1 MYILIK
7 KDDIINEYNNTY
19 HDTNKI
25 KPDVDSST
33 YIDFSIQNNEKDKFN
48 FGDHVRRSKLKH
60 FCKRATIQK
69 MQQMLIHQILLR
81 RLI

>member
-7 KDDIINEYNNTY
+7 KDDIVNEYNNTY
-19 HDTNKI
+19 HDTNKM
-25 KPDVDSST
+25 KLDVDSST
-33 YIDFSIQNNEKDKFN
+33 YIDFSMQNNEKD
-48 FGDHVRRSKLKH
+48 HVRTSKLKH

-69 MQQMLIHQILLR
+69 MQQMLILQILLR